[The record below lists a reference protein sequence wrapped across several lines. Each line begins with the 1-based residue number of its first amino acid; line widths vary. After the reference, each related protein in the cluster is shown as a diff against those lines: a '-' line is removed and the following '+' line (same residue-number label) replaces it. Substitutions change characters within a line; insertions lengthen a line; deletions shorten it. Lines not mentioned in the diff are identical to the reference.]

1 MATFDDERSAVAA
14 ATALDQQF
22 ADLAARH
29 PDRFRALATVPLPHV
44 DAALE
49 ITAKA
54 LDELHMVGISLVTSV
69 LGRPLSDPAFTTFF
83 EELDRRA
90 AVIHLHPAGVAACSP
105 LIADSGL
112 TWLVGAPVED
122 TVAAV
127 QLIKAGIPSRFPHIR
142 IINSH
147 LGGMLPMILQRLDNL
162 SPMHAPGMP
171 EPASVAA
178 RRMWYD
184 TVSHGSVPAL
194 RCAAESIGIE
204 RLLLGTDFPFEHGD
218 LYRRAVDHIRDIDR
232 PSNEVE
238 AILGTT
244 AQALLRL

>member
-1 MATFDDERSAVAA
+1 MHIDVHAHLWTTSYLDLLQAFGRDTSARRGLGAGDGDEEMKARFD
-14 ATALDQQF
+14 TM
-22 ADLAARH
+22 
-29 PDRFRALATVPLPHV
+29 
-44 DAALE
+44 DAAGVD
-49 ITAKA
+49 IQ
-54 LDELHMVGISLVTSV
+54 I
-69 LGRPLSDPAFTTFF
+69 LS
-83 EELDRRA
+83 
-90 AVIHLHPAGVAACSP
+90 AACSP

-218 LYRRAVDHIRDIDR
+218 LYRRAVDHVRDIDR
-232 PSNEVE
+232 PSNDVE